1 MLDVSDSLHG
11 DWTVTVMAQ
20 KQLHH
25 WRNKNG
31 IGLMRMENRK
41 NRIEYHTD
49 ILDVQFRFL
58 IQKDPAFSTD
68 IETKIN

>member
-1 MLDVSDSLHG
+1 
-11 DWTVTVMAQ
+11 
-20 KQLHH
+20 
-25 WRNKNG
+25 
-31 IGLMRMENRK
+31 MRMENRK
-41 NRIEYHTD
+41 NRIEYHTG